1 MPSKKT
7 KTSAKSSMLKPEK
20 RPLFGSSRV
29 EKPEPKPVSTSPS
42 MPSIEAV
49 SQFPYPSNPEGRR
62 VLKLTGELSGVIRCY
77 EATVQPGGVI
87 MVLMEGKMSSP
98 VYISPSKYTF
108 AEVSN
113 ARTLESVD
121 AA

>member
-1 MPSKKT
+1 
-7 KTSAKSSMLKPEK
+7 
-20 RPLFGSSRV
+20 
-29 EKPEPKPVSTSPS
+29 
-42 MPSIEAV
+42 
-49 SQFPYPSNPEGRR
+49 
-62 VLKLTGELSGVIRCY
+62 VIRCY

-87 MVLMEGKMSSP
+87 CVLMNDKFSTA

-113 ARTLESVD
+113 ARQLESVD